1 MKVKK
6 LLKKIPDDQVVG
18 IYDQNGSW
26 EKQRAFV
33 FKNYKYWRELKVKS
47 IWGGIFRDNGCVNIT
62 VYEDLEKHL

>member
-26 EKQRAFV
+26 EKQLAVV
-33 FKNYKYWRELKVKS
+33 FKNYKYWRELRVKS
-47 IWGGIFRDNGCVNIT
+47 IWGGIFREKPCINIT
-62 VYEDLEKHL
+62 VFEDIER